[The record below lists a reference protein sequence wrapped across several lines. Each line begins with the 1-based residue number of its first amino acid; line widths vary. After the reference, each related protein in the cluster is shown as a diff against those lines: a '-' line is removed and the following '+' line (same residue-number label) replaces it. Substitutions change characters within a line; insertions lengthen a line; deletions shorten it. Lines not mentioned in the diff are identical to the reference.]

1 LRLHNYICSMSK
13 SVDESVKKKKRLS
26 IDKTQLSAA
35 LITFSIL
42 LIATPFGLGRTITNP
57 SMFIGAIS
65 AVNIFYGL
73 VFLAGGIAVYFVS
86 TGEEEE

>member
-1 LRLHNYICSMSK
+1 MNTT
-13 SVDESVKKKKRLS
+13 VDESVKKKKRLS
-26 IDKTQLSAA
+26 IDKSQLSAA
-35 LITFSIL
+35 LIAFSIL
-42 LIATPFGLGRTITNP
+42 LIITPFGLGRVITNP

-86 TGEEEE
+86 TGEEEQ

>member
-1 LRLHNYICSMSK
+1 MTTTVS
-13 SVDESVKKKKRLS
+13 ESIKKKKRLS
-26 IDKTQLSAA
+26 IDKSQLSAA
-35 LITFSIL
+35 LIAFSIL
-42 LIATPFGLGRTITNP
+42 LIITPFGLGRIITSP

-65 AVNIFYGL
+65 SVNIFYGL

>member
-1 LRLHNYICSMSK
+1 MDTP
-13 SVDESVKKKKRLS
+13 VDENIKKKKRLS
-26 IDKTQLSAA
+26 IDKSQLSAA
-35 LITFSIL
+35 LIAFSIL
-42 LIATPFGLGRTITNP
+42 LIITPFGLGRVITNP

-86 TGEEEE
+86 TGEEEQ